1 MNDEK
6 GSASDG
12 TVVPHT
18 RPTECGTT
26 CVTTYDVTCHVI
38 FSTPRD
44 AHSRAA
50 PPASPLVGVARF
62 LRVRTRHCLRQLAQ
76 GQPAQQEDL
85 PEPEVDRLALLC
97 RDAAAVDSAC
107 RVDEVVEDEALLD
120 EVTVLVRQSG
130 QRKACRRHTVG

>member
-1 MNDEK
+1 M
-6 GSASDG
+6 
-12 TVVPHT
+12 
-18 RPTECGTT
+18 
-26 CVTTYDVTCHVI
+26 I

-107 RVDEVVEDEALLD
+107 RVDEAQVVAMAAIG
-120 EVTVLVRQSG
+120 VLVVIAIGFLVWRFG
-130 QRKACRRHTVG
+130 